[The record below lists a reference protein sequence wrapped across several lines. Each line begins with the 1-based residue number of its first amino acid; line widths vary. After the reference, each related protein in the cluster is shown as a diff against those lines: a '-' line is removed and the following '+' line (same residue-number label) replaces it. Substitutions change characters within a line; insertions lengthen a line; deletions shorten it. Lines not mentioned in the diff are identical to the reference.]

1 MLRWV
6 NGDRNFLKWCFE
18 DLIFY
23 FFSVQS
29 VIACQINSEE
39 VQSSHPLCHFNE
51 RPVTPSL
58 SSESFYYRV
67 EPVKLFNSPIT
78 VGLLEILSSLSTTVV
93 ILILNEFQHVLR
105 FYCLKWQIL
114 IVLYVCDVPASKFIF
129 KIYICTMSLS
139 SSLILFNHR
148 FWATL
153 RSTVQTDCC
162 HILNLTDKLFT
173 LHNVFSIVLKNL

>member
-1 MLRWV
+1 M

-93 ILILNEFQHVLR
+93 ILILNDCNRDIFFLSTCLEVLL
-105 FYCLKWQIL
+105 FKMADTNCAICL
-114 IVLYVCDVPASKFIF
+114 
-129 KIYICTMSLS
+129 
-139 SSLILFNHR
+139 
-148 FWATL
+148 
-153 RSTVQTDCC
+153 
-162 HILNLTDKLFT
+162 
-173 LHNVFSIVLKNL
+173 